1 MLIIAHRGASALE
14 KENTLKAFELAEE
27 LGARAVETDV
37 RRCPACRKLFLSHD
51 AIKSCG
57 AHIFLAH
64 FADFLDFGKW
74 MELHIELKEKGLLS
88 DVLKLARK
96 ERFFHKMVFS
106 SFLWKELWKLRFLE
120 PAARIALLYGDE
132 TKKIPMWAVASSA
145 KLLGAEGID
154 IDLSLLDKDKV
165 RYFQRRSFK
174 VCAYTANKEEDLIY
188 AHFLGLDGIFTD
200 NPAFAE
206 EVVSRIVIQ

>member
-14 KENTLKAFELAEE
+14 KENTLDAFQLAEE
-27 LGARAVETDV
+27 LGAHAVETDV

-57 AHIFLAH
+57 EHKFLAH
-64 FADFLDFGKW
+64 FEDFLDFGQW
-74 MELHIELKEKGLLS
+74 MELHIELKEKNLIR
-88 DVLKLARK
+88 DVLKLARQM
-96 ERFFHKMVFS
+96 RFFHKIIFS

-120 PAARIALLYGDE
+120 PAARIALLYGDG
-132 TKKIPMWAVASSA
+132 TKKIPMWAAASCA

-154 IDLSLLDKDKV
+154 MDLSLLDKDKV
-165 RYFQRRSFK
+165 RYFQRRGLM
-174 VCAYTANKEEDLIY
+174 VCAYTVNKEEDLIY

-200 NPAFAE
+200 NPAYAE
-206 EVVSRIVIQ
+206 EVTSRIIIQ